1 MALRQWTQA
10 GTGQNW
16 MDIMTTDN
24 KTRQSQFKTR
34 MREMGFTQVT
44 LWVHNEDKEKVAQ
57 YVERLKLHSRYAE
70 IDKSST

>member
-1 MALRQWTQA
+1 
-10 GTGQNW
+10 
-16 MDIMTTDN
+16 MTTDN